1 MRDFDP
7 ADLRWMQQAL
17 LLAKEAATQGEVPV
31 GAVLVRDQE
40 LLGAGSN
47 GPIGQCDPTAHAEI
61 NALRAAAKTMGN
73 YRLPGAT
80 LYVTLE
86 PCTMCFG
93 ALVHARIAR
102 LVFAAFEP
110 RAGVVGSQLN
120 LQTASFYNHSMDVE
134 GGLLEAESS
143 ALLRDFFRVR
153 REVGVDFR
161 TPE

>member
-1 MRDFDP
+1 MTDFD
-7 ADLRWMQQAL
+7 ADDLRWMQQAL
-17 LLAKEAATQGEVPV
+17 KLAERAAHQGEVPV
-31 GAVLVRDQE
+31 GAVLIQDQV

-61 NALRAAAKTMGN
+61 NALRGAAKAMGN

-102 LVFAAFEP
+102 LVFAAREP
-110 RAGVVGSQLN
+110 RAGVLGSQLS
-120 LQTASFYNHSMDVE
+120 LQTEPFYNHTMDVE
-134 GGLLEAESS
+134 GGLLEAESA

-161 TPE
+161 APE

>member
-31 GAVLVRDQE
+31 GAVLVRDRE
-40 LLGAGSN
+40 LLGTGSN

-61 NALRAAAKTMGN
+61 NALREAAKTMGN

-110 RAGVVGSQLN
+110 RAGVVGSQLS

>member
-31 GAVLVRDQE
+31 GAVLVRDRE
-40 LLGAGSN
+40 LLGTGSN

-61 NALRAAAKTMGN
+61 NALREAAKTMGN